1 MPSEEGSPHK
11 NRPENSAYKQ
21 QRIRAWQLIL
31 RERWV
36 IGAFML
42 FGVLFLGT
50 GAGIFAAST
59 TAKEYKVQ
67 YDGVGTSPAILSDC
81 GISTTNEDKTCT
93 VTISVKDKMEAPVYV
108 YYQLDNFYQSH
119 RRYVASLSPSQLMG
133 SNVQGDSLC
142 SPLKKNGDQWLNPCG
157 LVANSMFN
165 DVFTVSTA
173 PAPFDATAPAAY
185 MRETGIAWPND
196 IDRFSQP
203 DGFVKKSCGGN
214 AACTSCLGAGYTDCG
229 VATDADGKRWAYY
242 YPNDATTQYLHETYP
257 KVVSPLEGVTNEH
270 FMVWMRTAALPT
282 FRKLYGIID
291 SDIPGGWDVQFD
303 INANFLVANFNGK
316 KSIVLA
322 SSVGVGGFNGAL
334 GIAYLVIGG
343 VLLLVGLLLLAKV
356 LLKPR
361 PLGFA
366 ALHQD

>member
-1 MPSEEGSPHK
+1 MWPLHPHLLGFTGGAQCAAC
-11 NRPENSAYKQ
+11 PHVQ
-21 QRIRAWQLIL
+21 HLIRAGAPIL
-31 RERWV
+31 LVCNFADDQSSPQDLLLSTRADT
-36 IGAFML
+36 IIIIITTIL
-42 FGVLFLGT
+42 VLNVR
-50 GAGIFAAST
+50 S
-59 TAKEYKVQ
+59 YYVQ
-67 YDGVGTSPAILSDC
+67 
-81 GISTTNEDKTCT
+81 
-93 VTISVKDKMEAPVYV
+93 
-108 YYQLDNFYQSH
+108 
-119 RRYVASLSPSQLMG
+119 
-133 SNVQGDSLC
+133 
-142 SPLKKNGDQWLNPCG
+142 
-157 LVANSMFN
+157 
-165 DVFTVSTA
+165 VSTA